1 MVVNNLSDGRPR
13 AASTAE
19 SAYIE
24 GPVGRIALLLDQT
37 SRPGV
42 GVAVIAHPQPLMGGS
57 PRHKIPHRL
66 AQATVGLGWQVY
78 RPSFRGVGGSEGQ
91 YDHGVGE
98 TEDMLAVVAH
108 ARQQHPGLPLA
119 LIGFSFG
126 AYVMSRV
133 ASRLVGAGCE
143 AKKVILLGLPV
154 GDVPGGRN
162 YDTEQVP
169 ATTLVVHG
177 ENDNNAYL
185 AQLMDWARPQRLP
198 VVVVPG
204 ADHFFSDSLDRLI
217 ALVVRELGC

>member
-1 MVVNNLSDGRPR
+1 
-13 AASTAE
+13 
-19 SAYIE
+19 
-24 GPVGRIALLLDQT
+24 
-37 SRPGV
+37 
-42 GVAVIAHPQPLMGGS
+42 
-57 PRHKIPHRL
+57 
-66 AQATVGLGWQVY
+66 
-78 RPSFRGVGGSEGQ
+78 
-91 YDHGVGE
+91 
-98 TEDMLAVVAH
+98 MLAVVAH